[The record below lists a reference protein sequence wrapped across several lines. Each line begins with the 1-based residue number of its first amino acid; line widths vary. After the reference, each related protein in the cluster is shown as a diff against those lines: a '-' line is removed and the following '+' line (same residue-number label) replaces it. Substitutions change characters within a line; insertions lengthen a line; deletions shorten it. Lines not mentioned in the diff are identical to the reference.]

1 VIRLTFIC
9 IMIMILLVPAKS
21 DILLVPEQY
30 HSIQGAIN
38 ATTIGDTVLCLQ
50 GDYYESI
57 EVLHHGIVF
66 GSMFIIDGDTSHIS
80 ETRIHPS
87 QAVEQ
92 RRIIEIIGPLQ
103 GAVKIVGLTI
113 SGGRTIYTERHWIG
127 GAGIYAREVE
137 IELISNWFSADT
149 ADYGA
154 AVRLDSCY
162 STFVGNVISNNVS
175 LAGQQGGIRS
185 FYGTI
190 SLFNNSIRE
199 NLGGGVYANRITRA
213 QFQNNEIIDNTGL
226 TVSGGVFLS
235 GNFLPPDEAL
245 RCDFIGNRVTGNLA
259 PEGAGLHLVLV
270 DTAIIKDNV
279 FEGNIA
285 NHSSGVYGYAGGIQ
299 LIQGDSSLIQD
310 NLFLNNYALI
320 RDGAIEIMG
329 SATLIGNQFI
339 GNKGGEVGCLSVNRS
354 GGIDP
359 YVYIERCL
367 FRGNGVWGASS
378 YAPEYSGAIKT
389 ENDTYLFIHNSDFMD
404 HSGITIAQNPTNAFA
419 DISSNYWSH
428 PSGPYHPTINPSG
441 EGDTVANT
449 HFIPWSTEHFWA
461 ANVEPDTNLVEFG
474 LVAEGVTAYSSL
486 LLTNTGVET
495 LIVRGGFLGDP
506 AFSLELGADSLLLAS
521 DESAEVLL
529 RFVAQ
534 DEEAH
539 LDTLRFDCNDPEA
552 FRETVELRANVTAAI
567 PGGGD
572 PDNLP
577 KKFELAPAQPNPFNP
592 STLIRIEL
600 PTIGR
605 VRVELF
611 NLLGQRVAL
620 LHDAPL
626 QAGYHSFTL
635 DGSRLTSG
643 LYLVRASSPVHGT
656 GVQKVLLLK

>member
-1 VIRLTFIC
+1 MNRLHIAAS
-9 IMIMILLVPAKS
+9 IILLAAEALSASVLLVPG
-21 DILLVPEQY
+21 DYQ
-30 HSIQGAIN
+30 SIQSAIN
-38 ATTIGDTVLCLQ
+38 SSSPNDTIICSP
-50 GDYYESI
+50 GDYYECLLI
-57 EVLHHGIVF
+57 NEHVLTLA
-66 GSMFIIDGDTSHIS
+66 SMFILNQDSSTIEQTVL
-80 ETRIHPS
+80 HPDPT
-87 QAVEQ
+87 QQQ
-92 RRIIEIIGPLQ
+92 RRVVEVIGPMTGTIAL
-103 GAVKIVGLTI
+103 VGLTVRD
-113 SGGRTIYTERHWIG
+113 GHLDYTIRHWNG
-127 GAGIYAREVE
+127 GAGLYAREVDIR
-137 IELISNWFSADT
+137 IESSIFRADT

-154 AVRLDSCY
+154 AVRLDSCNTQFLNNHVLENISIPGY
-162 STFVGNVISNNVS
+162 HGGVRSYYGTMIMSGNVISNN
-175 LAGQQGGIRS
+175 
-185 FYGTI
+185 F
-190 SLFNNSIRE
+190 
-199 NLGGGVYANRITRA
+199 GGGFYMDRFTYGDISFNFIE
-213 QFQNNEIIDNTGL
+213 NNIGYT
-226 TVSGGVFLS
+226 TVGGMLMS
-235 GNFLPPDEAL
+235 GNFLPPETITVCTIRNNVFSGNRAIEGAGLRIAL
-245 RCDFIGNRVTGNLA
+245 VDISIIKDNFFINNTTSHPVLVSGHAGGLQITQGDSCLITGNTFIGNRALQYAGALEIMASATVEKNRFIGNQGGVVGCISVFRSGSINPFIQFNRNL
-259 PEGAGLHLVLV
+259 
-270 DTAIIKDNV
+270 
-279 FEGNIA
+279 FEGNGCWTA
-285 NHSSGVYGYAGGIQ
+285 SPSASEY
-299 LIQGDSSLIQD
+299 
-310 NLFLNNYALI
+310 
-320 RDGAIEIMG
+320 RGAI
-329 SATLIGNQFI
+329 
-339 GNKGGEVGCLSVNRS
+339 VGFSNTRLD
-354 GGIDP
+354 I
-359 YVYIERCL
+359 
-367 FRGNGVWGASS
+367 
-378 YAPEYSGAIKT
+378 T
-389 ENDTYLFIHNSDFMD
+389 QSDFY
-404 HSGITIAQNPTNAFA
+404 GQVGNTVERNPANVVVTLS
-419 DISSNYWSH
+419 DNYWGH
-428 PSGPYHPTINPSG
+428 PTGPYHSILNESG
-441 EGDTVANT
+441 LGDTLEND
-449 HFIPWSTEHFWA
+449 HFIPWSAEHFWA

-495 LIVRGGFLGDP
+495 LVVRGGFLGDP
-506 AFSLELGADSLLLAS
+506 AFSLDLGIDSLVLAS